1 MGSTL
6 GSTLLFYFQ
15 LLAANSDYRFV
26 YWIIHGLLPYIYLYE
41 PDDVGEHE
49 ECGDVVH
56 PLEEPEQD
64 EGSPV
69 DDEPGRE
76 DGSHAPHR
84 QVLSHQG
91 PWDS

>member
-1 MGSTL
+1 LHRYPCIYSYK
-6 GSTLLFYFQ
+6 SQ
-15 LLAANSDYRFV
+15 ESDYSEL
-26 YWIIHGLLPYIYLYE
+26 ICLLCFRPFIYLYE

-76 DGSHAPHR
+76 DGPHAPYR

-91 PWDS
+91 P